1 MLEITKKFHDTI
13 HIHTPTTSINHIIHT
28 PTILLRPVLF
38 KSWAFEGYP
47 TPFNH
52 GLIQWKKSIGPCF
65 WLSRKGID
73 IDFWRPICIC
83 IYMIY
88 DIYISYDIWYIY
100 IWYMIYIYDIYIWYD
115 IILYYIIL
123 YYTIL
128 YYNILYY
135 IILNYII
142 LSFLILYYII
152 LNYIILY
159 YIILYKTYIYI
170 YIHIPCCLY
179 LMWDIITAIYAPWCK
194 IYLGNFLIFRGV
206 IWDGSNILRLVSWA
220 RFG

>member
-88 DIYISYDIWYIY
+88 DIYIYIYISYDIWYIY
-100 IWYMIYIYDIYIWYD
+100 IWYMIYIWYIYIWYD
-115 IILYYIIL
+115 MILYYTILYYIIL
-123 YYTIL
+123 YYV
-128 YYNILYY
+128 
-135 IILNYII
+135 II
-142 LSFLILYYII
+142 
-152 LNYIILY
+152 Y
-159 YIILYKTYIYI
+159 YIILY
-170 YIHIPCCLY
+170 
-179 LMWDIITAIYAPWCK
+179 
-194 IYLGNFLIFRGV
+194 
-206 IWDGSNILRLVSWA
+206 
-220 RFG
+220 